1 MPHIYF
7 KTIGMTIAA
16 LFLFL
21 IRFNLLTETVTTST
35 AFIPPILLDWLI
47 VNLIFGILINEKL
60 GERWGFGHYVLMF
73 LAIIATTA
81 IIAFFYIF
89 LKIE

>member
-21 IRFNLLTETVTTST
+21 LRFNLLTDTVAKYT
-35 AFIPPILLDWLI
+35 AFIPAVALDWCMLTL
-47 VNLIFGILINEKL
+47 VFGVLINEKM
-60 GERWGFGHYVLMF
+60 GERWGIGHYVLMF
-73 LAIIATTA
+73 LALILTTII
-81 IIAFFYIF
+81 IGFLYVF
-89 LKIE
+89 LKIS